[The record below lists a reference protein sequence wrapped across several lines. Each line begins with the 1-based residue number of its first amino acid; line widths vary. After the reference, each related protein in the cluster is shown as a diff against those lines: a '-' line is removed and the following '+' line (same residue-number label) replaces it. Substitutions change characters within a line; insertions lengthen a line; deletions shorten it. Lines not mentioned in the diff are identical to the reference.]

1 MKKLFLSMAILFA
14 MGIVFTACGDDA
26 SGEKK
31 LSEICE
37 CAELQLNMMK
47 DMKDGIDMEALEK
60 KYESKS
66 KKCEEMG
73 KGKSDEELEK
83 MKKELDACPAAK
95 ELEKMESDYR

>member
-1 MKKLFLSMAILFA
+1 MAILFA
-14 MGIVFTACGDDA
+14 MGVVLNSCGDDA

-47 DMKDGIDMEALEK
+47 DMKDGMDMGDLEK

-66 KKCEEMG
+66 KKCEDMA
-73 KGKSDEELEK
+73 KGKRKEEMEK